1 MDTAFFSPLTEEP
14 RGLSKTEHWRIL
26 SGIPAD
32 ALWNTGP
39 EALVM
44 DENRGGYGCKD
55 CLNRVYGL
63 RIMGVR
69 S

>member
-14 RGLSKTEHWRIL
+14 RGRSKTEHWRIL

-44 DENRGGYGCKD
+44 DENWGGYGCKD
-55 CLNRVYGL
+55 GL
-63 RIMGVR
+63 PWVKELRAYGVR